1 MAKQKKHNLLF
12 EVTRPL
18 FKCIRAGEKKMPVV
32 WLKNPFRELIN

>member
-18 FKCIRAGEKKMPVV
+18 FKCIRAGEKKC
-32 WLKNPFRELIN
+32 LLFG